1 MPRKLKNEKP
11 YIEVFCEG
19 ESEQA
24 YTDFLREKFRDIAV
38 IHRPKS
44 TGTFDE
50 ADGKYRNDQKYKNN
64 AEVTDEI
71 WFFFDV
77 ETVDIPKWDSRMCI
91 IKRLRSL
98 RKRPNIR
105 VRLLMT
111 TGCIEYWLM
120 LHYEMSAPLI
130 QTVAEKER
138 MLDKLTAKEPTY
150 KKGDYDAIS
159 KIAANYPTAVTNAR
173 KTVTNLLSQGLPG
186 IEDTDERNRWL
197 CTQCLTFS
205 TVYEAIEFLES
216 LKE

>member
-1 MPRKLKNEKP
+1 MPRRVKKEKP
-11 YIEVFCEG
+11 YIIVFCEG

-24 YTDFLREKFRDIAV
+24 YADFLKAKFRDVAV
-38 IHRPKS
+38 IQRPKS

-50 ADGKYRNDQKYKNN
+50 ADRRFRNDPKYLNN

-77 ETVDIPKWDSRMCI
+77 ETVDIPKWSD
-91 IKRLRSL
+91 RLRIISRL
-98 RKRPNIR
+98 RKLSKKPGIR

-120 LHYEMSAPLI
+120 LHYEYLAPPI
-130 QTVAEKER
+130 RTVADKER
-138 MLDKLTAKEPTY
+138 MLSKVVTKETTY
-150 KKGDYDAIS
+150 KKGDMDAIS
-159 KIAANYPTAVTNAR
+159 RIAENYPTAVMNAR
-173 KTVTNLLSQGLPG
+173 KTVNSLLSQGIPRLD
-186 IEDTDERNRWL
+186 DTDERNEWL

-216 LKE
+216 LKS